1 MTKFCRNGIRFFSRN
16 IQKRARQYL
25 TMQILVQTHIHT
37 EHWFYR
43 HIHKKSPLSCANKR
57 NLSGPNLKVSSNRLH
72 ILGSLV
78 SQRSQK
84 KIEKENVP
92 TLAFLLSRKIN
103 KKDQVSTRKNGSFVE
118 CVTWKLIFRK
128 KKERLLCFTDAKW
141 EKKNTSTSFVLLNE
155 EYKRAGGQ
163 WEYR

>member
-84 KIEKENVP
+84 NSKRNVP
-92 TLAFLLSRKIN
+92 TLAFLLSRKKIN
-103 KKDQVSTRKNGSFVE
+103 KKDTSIRK
-118 CVTWKLIFRK
+118 LD
-128 KKERLLCFTDAKW
+128 LL
-141 EKKNTSTSFVLLNE
+141 EKKNYFVLQMLN
-155 EYKRAGGQ
+155 KKKSQKPLALFF
-163 WEYR
+163 

>member
-57 NLSGPNLKVSSNRLH
+57 NLSGPNLKASSNRLH

-84 KIEKENVP
+84 KLKKKMSLPSPSFWAGKLTRKTKYRHEKMD
-92 TLAFLLSRKIN
+92 LLLSAWLEN
-103 KKDQVSTRKNGSFVE
+103 LFLE
-118 CVTWKLIFRK
+118 K
-128 KKERLLCFTDAKW
+128 KKRKTTMF
-141 EKKNTSTSFVLLNE
+141 
-155 EYKRAGGQ
+155 
-163 WEYR
+163 YRC